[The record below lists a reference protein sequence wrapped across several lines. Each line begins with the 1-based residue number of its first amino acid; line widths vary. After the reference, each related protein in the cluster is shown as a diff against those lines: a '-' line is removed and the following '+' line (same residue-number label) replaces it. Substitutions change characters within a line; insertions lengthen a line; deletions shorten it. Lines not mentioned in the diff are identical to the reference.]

1 MVLRQ
6 IVLLSVLVSLVIGA
20 ILFPPS
26 NSMSSLHRGLIQN
39 NPFKIPPYSVKK
51 FNKYAHDLYKKIGL
65 QGLTSLSTF
74 KTCLIGYL
82 NLKRNNLL
90 KKDGLLVLIDYSQP
104 SDRERFFVMD
114 VKRGRL
120 LYKSLVA
127 HGKKSGDRFACGF
140 SNTPGSYKSCLG
152 FFITGQ
158 TYEGRHGQSLLLQGI
173 EPGINDNAVKRRIVI
188 HGADYVS
195 RQFIKKYGR
204 AGRSL
209 GCPALPK
216 GIAKPII
223 ETIKGGSC
231 LFIFGSDKIYFKKS
245 RIINAKGAIRY
256 FEKAGI

>member
-1 MVLRQ
+1 MKQ
-6 IVLLSVLVSLVIGA
+6 IVLFAVLFALITA
-20 ILFPPS
+20 AMLFLPYCS
-26 NSMSSLHRGLIQN
+26 NASLHKSLSKYN
-39 NPFKIPPYSVKK
+39 SYKKNSYSVKK
-51 FNKYAHDLYKKIGL
+51 FNKFAHSLYKKIGL

-114 VKRGRL
+114 VKRGKL

-127 HGKKSGDRFACGF
+127 HGKRSGDRFACGF

-158 TYEGRHGQSLLLQGI
+158 TYEGRHGQSLLLQGV

-223 ETIKGGSC
+223 ETIKDGSC
-231 LFIFGSDKIYFKKS
+231 LFIFGPDRIYFKKS
-245 RIINAKGAIRY
+245 RIINAKGAINY